1 MSRDFQQTH
10 ENLLL
15 CAQKHF
21 LEYGFERASIR
32 EICKDAHVT
41 NGAFYNHF
49 DDKEAL
55 FGALVESVVQEVK
68 AIYEASVNEHMEL
81 AKTEDLKSLWNLSE
95 ETLAIIIEYIYEHFD
110 VFRLLLMR
118 AEGTRYSSFLDDVV
132 RMETRVTLKFFAE
145 LRSRGI
151 QVRELA
157 EEEWH
162 ILLHA
167 YFVSLA
173 EVVMHDFSKEAALKY
188 AHTLVSFFN
197 SGWQTI
203 LGI

>member
-55 FGALVESVVQEVK
+55 FGALW
-68 AIYEASVNEHMEL
+68 
-81 AKTEDLKSLWNLSE
+81 SLLS
-95 ETLAIIIEYIYEHFD
+95 
-110 VFRLLLMR
+110 
-118 AEGTRYSSFLDDVV
+118 
-132 RMETRVTLKFFAE
+132 K
-145 LRSRGI
+145 RSRPSM
-151 QVRELA
+151 RRR
-157 EEEWH
+157 
-162 ILLHA
+162 
-167 YFVSLA
+167 
-173 EVVMHDFSKEAALKY
+173 
-188 AHTLVSFFN
+188 
-197 SGWQTI
+197 
-203 LGI
+203 

>member
-21 LEYGFERASIR
+21 LEYGYERASIR

-49 DDKEAL
+49 DDKESL
-55 FGALVESVVQEVK
+55 FGALVEPVVQEVK
-68 AIYEASVNEHMEL
+68 AIYDASVNEHMEL
-81 AKTEDLKSLWNLSE
+81 AKTDDLKSIWKLSE
-95 ETLAIIIEYIYEHFD
+95 ETLKVIIEYIYEHFD

-132 RMETRVTLKFFAE
+132 RLETQVTLK
-145 LRSRGI
+145 RGM
-151 QVRELA
+151 
-157 EEEWH
+157 
-162 ILLHA
+162 A
-167 YFVSLA
+167 YFASCVFCIPGGSSYA
-173 EVVMHDFSKEAALKY
+173 QFSQRGSSEICPY
-188 AHTLVSFFN
+188 ACLIF
-197 SGWQTI
+197 
-203 LGI
+203 

>member
-55 FGALVESVVQEVK
+55 FDALVEPVVQEVK

-81 AKTEDLKSLWNLSE
+81 AKITTRGQITLPLEIRKKLKVGEGDKVVFYEDNGRIVVENAAK
-95 ETLAIIIEYIYEHFD
+95 LA
-110 VFRLLLMR
+110 
-118 AEGTRYSSFLDDVV
+118 
-132 RMETRVTLKFFAE
+132 FA
-145 LRSRGI
+145 
-151 QVRELA
+151 QVREDFKGEA
-157 EEEWH
+157 ERLGLETEQD
-162 ILLHA
+162 I
-167 YFVSLA
+167 VNMVK
-173 EVVMHDFSKEAALKY
+173 EVRQQDK
-188 AHTLVSFFN
+188 
-197 SGWQTI
+197 Q
-203 LGI
+203 

>member
-10 ENLLL
+10 ENLLF

-81 AKTEDLKSLWNLSE
+81 AKTDDLKSLWKLSE
-95 ETLAIIIEYIYEHFD
+95 ETLSVIIEYIYEHFD
-110 VFRLLLMR
+110 VCL
-118 AEGTRYSSFLDDVV
+118 
-132 RMETRVTLKFFAE
+132 ETRVTLKFFAE
-145 LRSRGI
+145 LKSRGF

-167 YFVSLA
+167 YFASLA
-173 EVVMHDFSKEAALKY
+173 EVVMHNFPKEAALKY
-188 AHTLVSFFN
+188 VHTLVSFFN
-197 SGWQTI
+197 SGWQTV